1 MSRPQGQH
9 KTPLERAQDQLE
21 AQRTAVQKAVQKR
34 DNAREQAIKY
44 QAIVD
49 EANAALEVEREL
61 LEYYK
66 AHPLLKRQ
74 EQVKPDPEPML
85 PFQEEPQ
92 DEGTDADAPRETVF
106 KGFKGR
112 VVAP

>member
-61 LEYYK
+61 LEYYQ

-74 EQVKPDPEPML
+74 EQVKEQTL
-85 PFQEEPQ
+85 PLEIK
-92 DEGTDADAPRETVF
+92 DASTERKYAAL
-106 KGFKGR
+106 GIGGR
-112 VVAP
+112 YVE